1 MSAESDRRYR
11 PSPVRAELAVRRR
24 HTAQRRTAQ
33 WERSTGLLP
42 WAGAIILF
50 LALGASWYLLPVGS
64 WLGAFRGWIVGLGF
78 EGILLFAALYIV
90 GAVVLAPEALL
101 TIAAGFAYGFW
112 GLPIVLVAA
121 TIGASLAFLIAR
133 YLARD
138 SVRRLLVRRR
148 NIAAIDQAV
157 ADDGWKIVAC
167 LRLSPLIPFNLQ
179 NYVLGLTAIPF
190 RHYVA
195 ATFAGIIPGTAL
207 YTYLGMLGNAAGNG
221 GPAKWAFFGAG
232 LLLTVIVI
240 VMVARKAK
248 AKLQQTKIV
257 SELR

>member
-1 MSAESDRRYR
+1 MSAEPDRRYR
-11 PSPVRAELAVRRR
+11 PSAVRAELAVRTRG
-24 HTAQRRTAQ
+24 TEQR
-33 WERSTGLLP
+33 ERSAGLLP

-50 LALGASWYLLPVGS
+50 LALGTSWYLLPVGS

-78 EGILLFAALYIV
+78 EGILLFGALYIV

-167 LRLSPLIPFNLQ
+167 LRLSPLIPFTLQ

-207 YTYLGMLGNAAGNG
+207 YTYLGVLGNAAGNG

-232 LLLTVIVI
+232 LLLTVLVI
-240 VMVARKAK
+240 LMVARKAK
-248 AKLQQTKIV
+248 AKLLQTKIV